1 VTAAEVFRAYLDR
14 FASGD
19 LDGAAELLADDFEFN
34 GPMLQAQGKDAFLEG
49 ASGLKPVV
57 RGNRMLRQWEDGEEV
72 CSVYEFNVQTPAGA
86 GSIPMAEWARV
97 RDGKLVSAR
106 VLFDTAQ
113 MSALMP
119 AG

>member
-1 VTAAEVFRAYLDR
+1 
-14 FASGD
+14 
-19 LDGAAELLADDFEFN
+19 
-34 GPMLQAQGKDAFLEG
+34 
-49 ASGLKPVV
+49 
-57 RGNRMLRQWEDGEEV
+57 
-72 CSVYEFNVQTPAGA
+72 
-86 GSIPMAEWARV
+86 MAEWARV